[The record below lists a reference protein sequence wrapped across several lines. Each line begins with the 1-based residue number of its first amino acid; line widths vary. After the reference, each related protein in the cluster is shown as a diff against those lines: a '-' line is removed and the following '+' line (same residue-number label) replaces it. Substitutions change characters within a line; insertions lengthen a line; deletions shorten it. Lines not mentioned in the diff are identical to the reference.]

1 MSFDSWFL
9 ALENSSFFLKA
20 AFVGFAVAA
29 PIGPIGILCMRQ
41 NLAHGFAMG
50 IVCGIAVSL
59 ADGFYSFVAAMG
71 ANIMNTIIH
80 DHKNWFY
87 VLAGSLLIFI
97 GYQIFTTTFSETS
110 SHLKKKKQ
118 YLSAFVYTLFLTLA
132 SPMTTFLFIAAFTAA
147 GVFKTTLSSLDIVNL
162 VVGVSVGAMAWW
174 TILAVLIR
182 LIRKK
187 LNFKAF
193 LVINKISG
201 FSIMGYGL
209 FTFLRIFF

>member
-1 MSFDSWFL
+1 MCIDSWL
-9 ALENSSFFLKA
+9 LSLENSNFFLKA

-41 NLAHGFAMG
+41 NLAHGFMMG
-50 IVCGIAVSL
+50 IICGVAVSL

-87 VLAGSLLIFI
+87 VLAGGLLTFI
-97 GYQIFTTTFSETS
+97 GYKIFTTTFSEETGS
-110 SHLKKKKQ
+110 LKKKRQ
-118 YLSAFVYTLFLTLA
+118 YLSAFIYTLFLTLA

-147 GVFKTTLSSLDIVNL
+147 GVFKTTLSSFDILNL
-162 VVGVSVGAMAWW
+162 VIGVAAGAMLWW
-174 TILAVLIR
+174 TILAVSIR

-187 LNFKAF
+187 LNVKAF
-193 LVINKISG
+193 LIINKISG

-209 FTFLRIFF
+209 FTFSRIFL

>member
-1 MSFDSWFL
+1 MCIDSWL
-9 ALENSSFFLKA
+9 LSLEGSSFFLKA

-41 NLAHGFAMG
+41 NLTHGFMMG
-50 IVCGIAVSL
+50 IICGVAVSL

-87 VLAGSLLIFI
+87 ILAGGLLTFI
-97 GYQIFTTTFSETS
+97 GYKIFTTTFSEETGS
-110 SHLKKKKQ
+110 LKKKRQ

-147 GVFKTTLSSLDIVNL
+147 GVFKTTLSSFDILNL
-162 VVGVSVGAMAWW
+162 VIGVAAGAMLWW
-174 TILAVLIR
+174 TILAVSIR

-187 LNFKAF
+187 LNVKAF
-193 LVINKISG
+193 LIINKISG

-209 FTFLRIFF
+209 FTFSRIFF